1 MKGGIHLEIRLN
13 EEQSKIL
20 IDIALKDLL
29 PKELEKRKK
38 EKFAMVVDG
47 GETNWKK

>member
-1 MKGGIHLEIRLN
+1 MVIRLN
-13 EEQSKIL
+13 EQQSKIL

-38 EKFAMVVDG
+38 EKALSFGRGDV
-47 GETNWKK
+47 K